1 MNNNNFFNGVD
12 NSNNNTTP
20 NPTPST
26 PINNLNSTPTQPQI
40 NNGVSATNGS
50 INGQFNNQNGNSLSN
65 ANISETSK
73 FIQPT
78 VDNTPQQ
85 PSINPVN
92 EFNPQTV
99 NPTTQPQVNNINS
112 IPQNNNINP
121 VSQNSFQ
128 SNNVNP
134 MPQQN
139 VGSTSQPT
147 NNSASTNDEELLRAF
162 IGNNY
167 EKITTRPFNFAGFF
181 FTTFYMFYR
190 KMFLYAIL
198 LFLVNLVVL
207 NVINNFIVTLAFN
220 VAVGFLV
227 NKIYLFYAK
236 KKIDKIKFQNQ
247 QKDINE
253 LKGLCSAKGGTS
265 VGKIFL
271 GFLAEIGIAFV
282 VLFVMLIAG
291 IGGMVGSLFNPDN
304 WNITINGNEIN
315 NNDTDNGTNNST
327 STKDATLVED
337 VTVSGYSCF
346 GLKCNVSIEESG
358 NYVDY
363 VFGASNVDLFNVLDD
378 YSDYIKVN
386 IYYTQKGSEK
396 TIVDYKIYLKSNNE
410 EITKQV
416 KTEDELRSKIGLYSI
431 GTHTESFT
439 LTEVGMTGFGYKDD
453 KSYTYVD
460 YTLVDSKN
468 NEYEMKYIIPDGS
481 KGLDLVEGN
490 TYTITFEVAE
500 DTFGYEFYIKSVN

>member
-1 MNNNNFFNGVD
+1 MDNNNFFNGVD
-12 NSNNNTTP
+12 NFNNNITP

-26 PINNLNSTPTQPQI
+26 PINNLNTTPTQPQI

-50 INGQFNNQNGNSLSN
+50 INGQLNNQNGNVLSN
-65 ANISETSK
+65 ANVSDASK

-78 VDNTPQQ
+78 VDNVPQQ

-92 EFNPQTV
+92 EFNSQI
-99 NPTTQPQVNNINS
+99 NPTAQPQVNNINS
-112 IPQNNNINP
+112 MPQNNNINSI
-121 VSQNSFQ
+121 SQNSFQ
-128 SNNVNP
+128 NNNVNP
-134 MPQQN
+134 MPQN
-139 VGSTSQPT
+139 VGVTSQST
-147 NNSASTNDEELLRAF
+147 NNSTSTNDEELLRAF

-190 KMFLYAIL
+190 KMFLYSIL

-207 NVINNFIVTLAFN
+207 NVINNFMVTLAFN

-247 QKDINE
+247 QKDVNE
-253 LKGLCSAKGGTS
+253 LKSLCSAKGGTS
-265 VGKIFL
+265 IGKIFL
-271 GFLAEIGIAFV
+271 GFFAELGIAFV

-304 WNITINGNEIN
+304 WNITINGTEIN
-315 NNDTDNGTNNST
+315 NNDSDDGANNST
-327 STKDATLVED
+327 STKDATLVEN

-346 GLKCNVSIEESG
+346 GSKCNVSIEESG

-363 VFGASNVDLFNVLDD
+363 VFGANNVDLFNVLDD
-378 YSDYIKVN
+378 YADYVKVN
-386 IYYTQKGSEK
+386 IYYTKKGSEK

-410 EITKQV
+410 EITNV
-416 KTEDELRSKIGLYSI
+416 KTEDELRNKIGLYSI

-439 LTEVGMTGFGYKDD
+439 LIEIGMTGAGFKDNT
-453 KSYTYVD
+453 SYTYTD
-460 YTLVDSKN
+460 YTFVDSKN
-468 NEYEMKYIIPDGS
+468 NEYEMKYIHTNGTIN
-481 KGLDLVEGN
+481 LVEGN
-490 TYTITFEVAE
+490 KYTVTFEVVE
-500 DTFGYEFYIKSVN
+500 DTFGYEFNIKSIK

>member
-1 MNNNNFFNGVD
+1 MDNNNNFFNGVD
-12 NSNNNTTP
+12 NLNNNPTP

-26 PINNLNSTPTQPQI
+26 PINNLNSTPAQPQI
-40 NNGVSATNGS
+40 NNGVSTTNGS
-50 INGQFNNQNGNSLSN
+50 INGQINNQNGNVLSN
-65 ANISETSK
+65 ANISEASN

-78 VDNTPQQ
+78 IDNTPQ

-92 EFNPQTV
+92 EFNHQTV
-99 NPTTQPQVNNINS
+99 NTTQPQTNNLNS
-112 IPQNNNINP
+112 IPQNNNINS

-128 SNNVNP
+128 SNNINP
-134 MPQQN
+134 TPQN
-139 VGSTSQPT
+139 VGVASQPI
-147 NNSASTNDEELLRAF
+147 NNSTSTNDEELLRAF

-207 NVINNFIVTLAFN
+207 NVINNFIVTIGFN
-220 VAVGFLV
+220 IAVGFLV

-271 GFLAEIGIAFV
+271 GFLAELGIAFV
-282 VLFVMLIAG
+282 VLFIMLIAG

-304 WNITINGNEIN
+304 WNITINGTEIN

-337 VTVSGYSCF
+337 VGVSGYSCF
-346 GLKCNVSIEESG
+346 NSICNVSIEESG

-378 YSDYIKVN
+378 YEDYVKVN

-410 EITKQV
+410 EITNV
-416 KTEDELRSKIGLYSI
+416 KTEDELRTKIGLYSI

-481 KGLDLVEGN
+481 NELNLVEGN
-490 TYTITFEVAE
+490 TYTVTFEVVE
-500 DTFGYEFYIKSVN
+500 DTFGYEFYIQNIK

>member
-1 MNNNNFFNGVD
+1 MNNQSNNNFFNGVD
-12 NSNNNTTP
+12 NLNNNTTP
-20 NPTPST
+20 NPTPLT
-26 PINNLNSTPTQPQI
+26 PINNLNTTQPQI
-40 NNGVSATNGS
+40 NN
-50 INGQFNNQNGNSLSN
+50 
-65 ANISETSK
+65 
-73 FIQPT
+73 
-78 VDNTPQQ
+78 
-85 PSINPVN
+85 INPA
-92 EFNPQTV
+92 
-99 NPTTQPQVNNINS
+99 
-112 IPQNNNINP
+112 
-121 VSQNSFQ
+121 SQNSFQ
-128 SNNVNP
+128 SNTVNP
-134 MPQQN
+134 ISQN
-139 VGSTSQPT
+139 VGVTSQPT
-147 NNSASTNDEELLRAF
+147 NNLASTNDEELLRAF

-227 NKIYLFYAK
+227 NKVYLFYAK

-271 GFLAEIGIAFV
+271 GFLVELGIAFV
-282 VLFVMLIAG
+282 VLFVMLITG
-291 IGGMVGSLFNPDN
+291 IGGVVESLFNPDN
-304 WNITINGNEIN
+304 WNITINGNETN

-346 GLKCNVSIEESG
+346 GSKCNVSIEESE

-363 VFGASNVDLFNVLDD
+363 VFGASNVDWFMVLDD
-378 YSDYIKVN
+378 YSYYIKVN

-410 EITKQV
+410 EITNV

-453 KSYTYVD
+453 KSYTYID

-468 NEYEMKYIIPDGS
+468 NEYEMKYIIPNGS
-481 KGLDLVEGN
+481 KGLELVEGN
-490 TYTITFEVAE
+490 VYTVTFEVTE
-500 DTFGYEFYIKSVN
+500 DTFGYEFYIKSAN

>member
-1 MNNNNFFNGVD
+1 MDNNNFFSGVD
-12 NSNNNTTP
+12 NLNNNPTP

-40 NNGVSATNGS
+40 NNGVSATNES
-50 INGQFNNQNGNSLSN
+50 INGQFNNQNGNVLSN
-65 ANISETSK
+65 ANVSETSN

-78 VDNTPQQ
+78 VDNTPQ
-85 PSINPVN
+85 PSVNPVN
-92 EFNPQTV
+92 EFNSQTI
-99 NPTTQPQVNNINS
+99 NPTIQPQVNNINS
-112 IPQNNNINP
+112 MSQNNTIDP
-121 VSQNSFQ
+121 ISQNNFQ

-139 VGSTSQPT
+139 VGYASQPI
-147 NNSASTNDEELLRAF
+147 NNSTSTNDEELLRAF

-220 VAVGFLV
+220 VVVGFLV

-253 LKGLCSAKGGTS
+253 LKSLCSAKGGTS

-271 GFLAEIGIAFV
+271 GFLAELGIAFV
-282 VLFVMLIAG
+282 VLFIMLIAG

-304 WNITINGNEIN
+304 WNITINGIEIN
-315 NNDTDNGTNNST
+315 NNDSDNGTNSST

-346 GLKCNVSIEESG
+346 GSKCNVSIEESG

-363 VFGASNVDLFNVLDD
+363 VFGASNIDLFNVLDNYAD
-378 YSDYIKVN
+378 YVKVN
-386 IYYTQKGSEK
+386 IYYTKKGSDK

-410 EITKQV
+410 EITSV
-416 KTEDELRSKIGLYSI
+416 KTEDELRSKIGLYSV
-431 GTHTESFT
+431 GTHTESLT
-439 LTEVGMTGFGYKDD
+439 LTEVGMTGAGFKDNT
-453 KSYTYVD
+453 SYTYTD
-460 YTLVDSKN
+460 YTFVDSKN
-468 NEYEMKYIIPDGS
+468 NEYEMKYIHTNGTIS
-481 KGLDLVEGN
+481 LVEGN
-490 TYTITFEVAE
+490 KYTVTFEVVE
-500 DTFGYEFYIKSVN
+500 DTFGYEFYIKNIK